1 MPRNALATH
10 NKFFRH
16 KYNPGSINLADM
28 LGDSRYIFTSI
39 KSRLASGAQN
49 SATILDGKPARSVI
63 IALNRL
69 MEQNLTKPNT
79 SLNFKIGNTT
89 IKWQVKSDHGKVFLS
104 VNSARN
110 SLLSSFPYG
119 TALAAKLAEIERK
132 LKAEPKN
139 LMLLIIDKFSTE
151 ITPFSRDEFTQI
163 SKEEVDFLNAFS
175 FLIQVAEVARYL
187 PTGVSDN
194 RDITKLPIGI
204 AIAVAKL
211 LKVEGSLSW
220 MELYGDVKPDFKE
233 DKTVMEA
240 HIENGTYVRM
250 KTVAGMDSM
259 SFNGYDPV
267 AGKNLKN
274 NYNIILEKISLL
286 KAKRPEH
293 LEEILSSAT
302 ATAGFLRSVYG
313 SGYESDDSNYSEV
326 EDAPIDHPASPKAQE
341 LLKHLGVAPRNIAF
355 ASTAIKSI
363 AVAADGTQAAVDA
376 DLAQSRFAAIGQVRG
391 FSLE

>member
-233 DKTVMEA
+233 DKTVME
-240 HIENGTYVRM
+240 
-250 KTVAGMDSM
+250 
-259 SFNGYDPV
+259 GYDPV

-341 LLKHLGVAPRNIAF
+341 LLKHLGVAPRNIAL

-363 AVAADGTQAAVDA
+363 AVAAYGTQAAVDA